1 LKVSRRHLGKHF
13 PAALGPLTM
22 YEAGRFFNVRGAVA
36 RFFDVRGV
44 VARREFTAG
53 KPFM

>member
-1 LKVSRRHLGKHF
+1 
-13 PAALGPLTM
+13 M